1 MGGWEVGQVV
11 NIKRRREVVEL
22 VEWLYEI
29 RHDLAQVMIVIGDDD
44 GVFTS
49 FSDMDMLK
57 LNLMRS
63 CMNITVDDMI
73 RQEVLEGGE

>member
-1 MGGWEVGQVV
+1 
-11 NIKRRREVVEL
+11 VEL